1 MLISHFA
8 TLLALML
15 GVTGCVQNI
24 REQSPD
30 SIAQSVSLA
39 TTTKDQNDLVWI
51 GPELHISHYRILFYG
66 YDTVDYRL
74 AAKKYSTTSLSDS
87 FVLLVDAHYGG
98 DVRHYEIANM
108 PDSASREVNH
118 RQHDVERCQI
128 FNSLISSCLYR
139 DRFSL
144 AFSRAELERAH
155 KDGLQF
161 ILASKTQSYER
172 LDLPPAYIQG
182 FLKAIAKP
190 F

>member
-8 TLLALML
+8 ALLTLMIS
-15 GVTGCVQNI
+15 VTGCVQNI

-30 SIAQSVSLA
+30 TIAQSVSYA
-39 TTTKDQNDLVWI
+39 TTTKGQNGLVWI
-51 GPELHISHYRILFYG
+51 APELHISHYRTLFYG
-66 YDTVDYRL
+66 YDTIDYRL
-74 AAKKYSTTSLSDS
+74 AAKKYSTTSLSDN
-87 FVLLVDAHYGG
+87 FALLVDVHYGG
-98 DVRHYEIANM
+98 NVRHYEVANM
-108 PDSASREVNH
+108 PDSASREVNN

-144 AFSRAELERAH
+144 AFSRVELERARE
-155 KDGLQF
+155 DGLHF
-161 ILASKTQSYER
+161 ILASKTQNYER
-172 LDLPPAYIQG
+172 LDLPPNYIQG